1 MNTSLNKKGFTL
13 TELLVVIVIIG
24 VILGISFVSF
34 FNKKRDLKKDTLIL
48 FNNLQF
54 AKMYAIKNRKNVTVT
69 FYPSS
74 NSYVINLDVNKSK
87 TYSLKRNV
95 VFQQVSFGNSNP
107 PRVTFSPLGFASP
120 AGTIYLKL
128 KNSNSLI
135 FQISVNLNGEITITH

>member
-1 MNTSLNKKGFTL
+1 MNINLNKKGFTL

-24 VILGISFVSF
+24 IILGIASVSF

-69 FYPSS
+69 FYTS
-74 NSYVINLDVNKSK
+74 NNTYVINLDVNKSK
-87 TYSLKRNV
+87 TYSLRRNV
-95 VFQQVSFGNSNP
+95 VFQQVRFGNSNP

-128 KNSNSLI
+128 RNSNSVI